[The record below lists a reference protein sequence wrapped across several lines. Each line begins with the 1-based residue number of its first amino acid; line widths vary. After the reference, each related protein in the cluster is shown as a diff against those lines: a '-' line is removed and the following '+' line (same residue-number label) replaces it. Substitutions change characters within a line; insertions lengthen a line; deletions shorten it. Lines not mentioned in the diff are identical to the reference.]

1 MEEKPANCQPCED
14 AAKIP
19 IRISLGPWWKKAS
32 PTTGTDL
39 LGRIGFYCHRQDGD
53 IFQRPVVFVSSNRCD
68 GVHYVHPLD
77 YLAEHGVLAVQPR
90 GATLFF
96 VFGNGLFVNAVDFSS
111 IPSDPPAVGGP
122 GR

>member
-1 MEEKPANCQPCED
+1 MDEKPANCQPCED

-90 GATLFF
+90 APPSSSYLAMACLSTPLFF
-96 VFGNGLFVNAVDFSS
+96 IDSF
-111 IPSDPPAVGGP
+111 
-122 GR
+122 